1 MSRNRVH
8 WMLLAVFALAPTAVL
23 AQQDKASQ
31 GQNQQD
37 QNQPAEAQVKT
48 EAAQTQTEE
57 APTKTEEDAKLISV
71 PGGKALGMSIL
82 GNQEAPKALVIVPWK
97 SSELGNVQGISTLLD
112 DSRLPIDKEVFM
124 RMLSYYEIRSGN
136 GAPQRCADQ
145 NECDAAR
152 NCGAKEEAMTFTEL
166 LGNVGWFGGAVMVCL
181 AVLSLF
187 SVGMIVDKHRRFR
200 SASRESEMFKPVFK
214 KFLHGG
220 EIRELIDAVRQ
231 HQNSHVAQVVS
242 AGIHEYD
249 GVRQCGGDPVASL
262 ELVTSAL
269 RDSMSETLI
278 QLKRGLGFLATIG
291 STAPFIG
298 LFGTVVGIINA
309 FRSIAATG
317 SGGMSVVSGGIAEAL
332 VSTALGIFVAIPAVV
347 AFNHFTGKIETFHVE
362 MNRASTQLV
371 NCLFKIP
378 ETKIPELKVSGVR
391 VSDVNV
397 QEVVH
402 AAR

>member
-1 MSRNRVH
+1 
-8 WMLLAVFALAPTAVL
+8 
-23 AQQDKASQ
+23 
-31 GQNQQD
+31 
-37 QNQPAEAQVKT
+37 
-48 EAAQTQTEE
+48 
-57 APTKTEEDAKLISV
+57 
-71 PGGKALGMSIL
+71 
-82 GNQEAPKALVIVPWK
+82 
-97 SSELGNVQGISTLLD
+97 
-112 DSRLPIDKEVFM
+112 
-124 RMLSYYEIRSGN
+124 
-136 GAPQRCADQ
+136 
-145 NECDAAR
+145 
-152 NCGAKEEAMTFTEL
+152 MTFTEL
-166 LGNVGWFGGAVMVCL
+166 IGNVGLFGGAVMFCL

-200 SASRESEMFKPVFK
+200 WASHQSEMFKPVFK
-214 KFLHGG
+214 KFMHGG
-220 EIRELIDAVRQ
+220 EISELIDAVRQ
-231 HQNSHVAQVVS
+231 QQNSHVAQVVS
-242 AGIHEYD
+242 AGIHEYE
-249 GVRQCGGDPVASL
+249 GVRQAGGDPVASL

-378 ETKIPELKVSGVR
+378 ETKIPDLKVSGFK

-397 QEVVH
+397 PEVVH